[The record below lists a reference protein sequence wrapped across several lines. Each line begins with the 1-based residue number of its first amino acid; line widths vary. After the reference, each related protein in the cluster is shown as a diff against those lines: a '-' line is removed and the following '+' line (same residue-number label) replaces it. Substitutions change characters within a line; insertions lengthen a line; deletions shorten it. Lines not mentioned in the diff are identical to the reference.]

1 MQSNTDLNLE
11 TKTKEAVTVV
21 EELKESSEV
30 LINIK

>member
-1 MQSNTDLNLE
+1 MLSNTDLNLE

-21 EELKESSEV
+21 EELKQNSEV